1 MCTRG
6 LSSCQ
11 LPSGDSIAIM
21 STVSPLDALRGAQRP
36 GPKTAVLPRL
46 LLAGATGPLGNEVLS
61 RVVGAQNYGLVQVL
75 AREPYVQGLR
85 GMELLPQTERP
96 VRALHVARL
105 VEAALLKAPPGIHVA
120 PPELVWRSAQK
131 DALGAELQ
139 SWLGPS

>member
-1 MCTRG
+1 
-6 LSSCQ
+6 
-11 LPSGDSIAIM
+11 M

-36 GPKTAVLPRL
+36 GRENCG
-46 LLAGATGPLGNEVLS
+46 LAAPVAGRGHGATGPLGNEVLS
-61 RVVGAQNYGLVQVL
+61 RIVGAQNYGLVQVL

-96 VRALHVARL
+96 VRAMHMARL